1 MFLRV
6 EQMFLYRTDYIYLHV
21 VTAKRLITF
30 DTTAMAVAVILRFN
44 EMSRTSLTS
53 IY

>member
-6 EQMFLYRTDYIYLHV
+6 EQMFLYRTDYIRLHV

-44 EMSRTSLTS
+44 EISRASLTT